1 MSRCQ
6 RAKLVCEY
14 SVPKTWLFELSSKGP
29 VDSDFE
35 QHLLNFS
42 CRDGVQ
48 FVTLYAK
55 SSIDFFE
62 VIAPQMTHTHP
73 SAKHAL
79 TGMAA
84 QYKAIMQNVQPNASK
99 ELTKRYRTDAL
110 LRYNLAMRE
119 ITSAYGT
126 DQELP
131 LELVLTCGLLFT
143 SMELCKFHSHQ
154 VRVGQDW
161 ECTSHVATPISFS
174 GSPRVSRHFYLKQG

>member
-14 SVPKTWLFELSSKGP
+14 SVPKAWLFELSSKSP
-29 VDSDFE
+29 VESDFE

-42 CRDGVQ
+42 CREGVQ
-48 FVTLYAK
+48 VVTLYAK
-55 SSIDFFE
+55 SSLDFFE
-62 VIAPQMTHTHP
+62 VVAPQMTNVHP

-84 QYKAIMQNVQPNASK
+84 QWKAIMQHVQPNASK
-99 ELTKRYRTDAL
+99 ELTRRYRTDAL

-126 DQELP
+126 DKELP

-143 SMELCKFHSHQ
+143 SMELCKSSSHE
-154 VRVGQDW
+154 VRVGQD
-161 ECTSHVATPISFS
+161 CGYISQVALSA
-174 GSPRVSRHFYLKQG
+174 SRGHPGHLP